1 MNKLSRIDASFRD
14 PSGYIFKSDDKYF
27 RVVNNN
33 YKENLD
39 HLESSG
45 LYENLLEKGQV
56 LPYRQVSDIKVDL
69 TEDVYKIIL
78 PEQLGHIS
86 YPYEWCFSQLK
97 DAALLTLDI
106 QETSLQYGM
115 SLKDSS
121 AYNIQFHHGHAVMID
136 TLSFEK
142 YEQGLPWVA
151 YRQFCQHFLAPL
163 LLTSYVDIQSLKLSR
178 LFIDGIPLDYTVNQL
193 PISAIIR
200 PSIFMHIY
208 LHAKAQNKNA
218 DNIKLTKRNISKT
231 SLLGLIYSL
240 RSLVSSLKWSPD
252 GTEWGDYYSDT
263 NYSDSSMGK
272 KYNIISELIDEI
284 QPKFLWDIGGNTGE
298 FSRIASDKGVQTIL
312 FDIDY
317 AAIEKSYRKSILDK
331 EKYLTSFVM
340 DFTNPS
346 SGIGW
351 SNKERLS
358 IIDRGP
364 ADTVLALALIHHL
377 CISNNLPFS
386 HIARF
391 FGEITS
397 KCLVIEF
404 VPKVDSQVQ
413 RLLKTRKDI
422 FSDYT
427 QDIFELE
434 FSQVFSIVKS
444 IKVDGTERTV
454 YLMQKRDEK

>member
-1 MNKLSRIDASFRD
+1 
-14 PSGYIFKSDDKYF
+14 
-27 RVVNNN
+27 
-33 YKENLD
+33 
-39 HLESSG
+39 
-45 LYENLLEKGQV
+45 
-56 LPYRQVSDIKVDL
+56 
-69 TEDVYKIIL
+69 
-78 PEQLGHIS
+78 
-86 YPYEWCFSQLK
+86 
-97 DAALLTLDI
+97 
-106 QETSLQYGM
+106 
-115 SLKDSS
+115 
-121 AYNIQFHHGHAVMID
+121 
-136 TLSFEK
+136 
-142 YEQGLPWVA
+142 
-151 YRQFCQHFLAPL
+151 
-163 LLTSYVDIQSLKLSR
+163 
-178 LFIDGIPLDYTVNQL
+178 
-193 PISAIIR
+193 
-200 PSIFMHIY
+200 
-208 LHAKAQNKNA
+208 
-218 DNIKLTKRNISKT
+218 
-231 SLLGLIYSL
+231 
-240 RSLVSSLKWSPD
+240 
-252 GTEWGDYYSDT
+252 
-263 NYSDSSMGK
+263 
-272 KYNIISELIDEI
+272 
-284 QPKFLWDIGGNTGE
+284 
-298 FSRIASDKGVQTIL
+298 
-312 FDIDY
+312 
-317 AAIEKSYRKSILDK
+317 
-331 EKYLTSFVM
+331 M

-454 YLMQKRDEK
+454 YLMQRRDEK